1 MLIDMHIHPIFY
13 GPICGDENELQFRGD
28 TFGVW
33 KQGPMGFDELFAE
46 WNICGLTQAALLP
59 LDVTT
64 TAGGWVVTND
74 EVHKLCQMYPDK
86 FYGFASVDPHRA
98 DALEVLEKAFH
109 KQGLRGLKLHPAKQK
124 FDPNARFMEPI
135 YALCE
140 KENKPIIFHAGPFV
154 GAGRA
159 SPNTPIRLRLK
170 TSPSA
175 TRSCACALPTLPGRG
190 CGRW

>member
-64 TAGGWVVTND
+64 TAGGWGSD
-74 EVHKLCQMYPDK
+74 E
-86 FYGFASVDPHRA
+86 R
-98 DALEVLEKAFH
+98 
-109 KQGLRGLKLHPAKQK
+109 
-124 FDPNARFMEPI
+124 
-135 YALCE
+135 
-140 KENKPIIFHAGPFV
+140 
-154 GAGRA
+154 
-159 SPNTPIRLRLK
+159 
-170 TSPSA
+170 
-175 TRSCACALPTLPGRG
+175 
-190 CGRW
+190 

>member
-1 MLIDMHIHPIFY
+1 MPLCRRRKKGTVMLIDMHIHPIFY
-13 GPICGDENELQFRGD
+13 GPICGDEKEMQFRGD

-74 EVHKLCQMYPDK
+74 EVHKLCQLHPDK

-98 DALEVLEKAFH
+98 DAMEVLEKAFH
-109 KQGLRGLKLHPAKQK
+109 QQGLCGLKLHPAKQK
-124 FDPNARFMEPI
+124 FDPNASFMEPI
-135 YALCE
+135 
-140 KENKPIIFHAGPFV
+140 
-154 GAGRA
+154 
-159 SPNTPIRLRLK
+159 
-170 TSPSA
+170 
-175 TRSCACALPTLPGRG
+175 
-190 CGRW
+190 